1 MRYFAMIDGE
11 QRGPY
16 TVKELI
22 AEGVRPDTYVW
33 CKEMVDWQEAR
44 YVAEICRAFRQRLS
58 GVDFTD
64 SQSSRDERPTFI
76 PKTENAVGRKQG
88 GSSLSRFLQEAEMS
102 AERFPDAE
110 DLMTHPPKMLIPAAI
125 LVTLFFFPLTGI
137 FALYY
142 GIKGIKLWNKAK
154 KESSSEADRE
164 IKEAKSYITMSKM
177 LTGISFFLGMIVY
190 VFILSF

>member
-44 YVAEICRAFRQRLS
+44 YVAEICRAFRQRLA

-64 SQSSRDERPTFI
+64 SQSSQDERPTFI
-76 PKTENAVGRKQG
+76 PKTENAVGRQRG
-88 GSSLSRFLQEAEMS
+88 GSSLSRFLQEAEMN